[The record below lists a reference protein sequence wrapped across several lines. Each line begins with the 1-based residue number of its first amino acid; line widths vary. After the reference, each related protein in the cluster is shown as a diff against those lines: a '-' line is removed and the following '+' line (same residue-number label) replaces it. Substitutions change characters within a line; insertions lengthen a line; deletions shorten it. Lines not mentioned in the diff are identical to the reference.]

1 VYAVVGAQLLLAT
14 GHVLVYDAPIGH
26 VVNHGT
32 VSVWPILAI
41 AASAFVVARLTPAA
55 EVEARAAADATALV
69 AVAYGTAVLLEG
81 TTLAVVWAA
90 EAAVLAELGRRLGQ
104 RVAAAGTFGFLLLAA
119 LHALVFAAPPAALV
133 DGADSFRNA
142 VAELGAVAVVA
153 WFAAR
158 RTIGLFPHDRTVLET
173 ASGTALV
180 YLASVGII
188 SAYQP
193 GRVELQ
199 TGKLGVR
206 EQGQAILSAFWSLLG
221 LGLLWAGLRRDA
233 RPLRLAGFALLA
245 VAVGKVFLYDIAKL
259 DQGYR
264 VLSFVV
270 LGLLLLAGAYAY
282 QRMRRGTRLTSSAP

>member
-1 VYAVVGAQLLLAT
+1 VYAVVGAQLLLAA
-14 GHVLVYDAPIGH
+14 GHVLVYDAPLDQ

-32 VSVWPILAI
+32 ASVWPILAI

-55 EVEARAAADATALV
+55 EVGARAAADATALA
-69 AVAYGTAVLLEG
+69 AVAYGTAVVLEG

-104 RVAAAGTFGFLLLAA
+104 RVAAAGTFGFLLLAG

-133 DGADSFRNA
+133 DGADPFRNA
-142 VAELGAVAVVA
+142 LAELGAVAVVA
-153 WFAAR
+153 LFAAR
-158 RTIGLFPHDRTVLET
+158 RTVGLFPHDRTVLDT
-173 ASGTALV
+173 AAGATLV

-193 GRVELQ
+193 GTLEL
-199 TGKLGVR
+199 
-206 EQGQAILSAFWSLLG
+206 QAILSAFWSLLG

-233 RPLRLAGFALLA
+233 RSLRLAGFALLA

-282 QRMRRGTRLTSSAP
+282 QRMRRGTRLTRSAQ